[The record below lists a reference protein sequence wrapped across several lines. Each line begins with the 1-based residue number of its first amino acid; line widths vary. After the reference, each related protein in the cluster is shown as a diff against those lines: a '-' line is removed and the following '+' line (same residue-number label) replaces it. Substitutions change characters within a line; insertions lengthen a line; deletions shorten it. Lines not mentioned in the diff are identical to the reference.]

1 MFLDYWFW
9 EWGKIEEEWLI
20 LLLVGG
26 GILFGFYFFRLRKI
40 LFPLL
45 TFVVVLWGGG
55 IIKGLEKSNL
65 ETLSFSSERVIF
77 FIFLFLALFLAG
89 VVTRE
94 KGEKWGRLFS
104 GFWLSANLYYLL
116 VGLSSSVE
124 ILRFLS
130 RFSFKEVFFSSLL
143 LGFLSLDKKVVSFFS
158 SLVGSSLLALAYIEL
173 LYKLGLNDTFWDSS
187 PWVLFL
193 FLVFTLWMTAVKESD

>member
-9 EWGKIEEEWLI
+9 EWGKIKEEWLI

-26 GILFGFYFFRLRKI
+26 GIIFGFYFFRLRKI

-45 TFVVVLWGGG
+45 TFVVVMGGRG
-55 IIKGLEKSNL
+55 IIRGIEKSNL
-65 ETLSFSSERVIF
+65 ETLFFPGEGVSFFV
-77 FIFLFLALFLAG
+77 FLFLALFLAG

-94 KGEKWGRLFS
+94 KGEKWGRMFS

-116 VGLSSSVE
+116 VELSSSVE
-124 ILRFLS
+124 LLRFLDY
-130 RFSFKEVFFSSLL
+130 FSFRGVFFSSLL
-143 LGFLSLDKKVVSFFS
+143 LGFLSLNQKVVNFFS
-158 SLVGSSLLALAYIEL
+158 SLVGSSLLVLAYIEL
-173 LYKLGLNDTFWDSS
+173 LYRWGGSDTFWDSS

-193 FLVFTLWMTAVKESD
+193 FLVMALWMIAVKESD